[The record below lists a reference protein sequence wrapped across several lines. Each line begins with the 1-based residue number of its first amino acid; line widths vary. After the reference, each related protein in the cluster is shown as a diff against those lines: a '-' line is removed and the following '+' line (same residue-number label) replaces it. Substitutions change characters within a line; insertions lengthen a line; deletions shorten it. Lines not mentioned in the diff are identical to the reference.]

1 MVSSPAVVLHDD
13 EAWKQRVW
21 YVFVATVLCAC
32 AYFAR
37 NLQWSVLWDYRGMLL
52 AGLGISWLY
61 SIIAIVVGMAVGTAL
76 AACRIYAIAPVR
88 VAAAAVVETIRAT
101 PHLMIFLWVFFVAPE
116 VTHRSLDPGWAAVI
130 ALTLIAT
137 AYLSEVMRAG
147 ILSVDRYQPESAYA
161 TGLNRMA
168 ILWYVVLPQ
177 AFRNMIP
184 ALVATVVMLFK
195 TTSLMYVIG
204 VIDFFGAIQ
213 IVKNVA
219 LVPFV
224 VYAAAAIVYYVC
236 SYALSSVVKRL
247 DANYVLTQ

>member
-1 MVSSPAVVLHDD
+1 MVNQLAVAQPSD
-13 EAWKQRVW
+13 AWKERVW
-21 YVFVATVLCAC
+21 QVFVVTVLCAC

-37 NLQWSVLWDYRGMLL
+37 NLQWDVLWSYRGMLL

-61 SIIAIVVGMAVGTAL
+61 SIIAIVVGMAIGTAL
-76 AACRIYAIAPVR
+76 AACRVYAIVPVR
-88 VAAAAVVETIRAT
+88 IAAAAVVEIIRAT
-101 PHLMIFLWVFFVAPE
+101 PQLMIFLWIFFVAPE

-161 TGLNRMA
+161 TGLNRIA

-195 TTSLMYVIG
+195 TTSLMFVIG

-224 VYAAAAIVYYVC
+224 VYTAAAIVYFVC
-236 SYALSSVVKRL
+236 SYALSSMVKRL